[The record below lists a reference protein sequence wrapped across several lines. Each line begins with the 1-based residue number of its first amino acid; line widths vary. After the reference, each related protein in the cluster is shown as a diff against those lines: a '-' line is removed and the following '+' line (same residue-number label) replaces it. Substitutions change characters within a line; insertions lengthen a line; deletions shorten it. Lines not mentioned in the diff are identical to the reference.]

1 MNIDPL
7 RPYLSAIKAGAVVI
21 GVLLV
26 FAFGY
31 NRGADKWQGKFDG
44 EVAAHKATKAAHK
57 GVIDNLAQLTK
68 AAESKAKTA
77 SAAVK
82 RDQAQA
88 DRRYK
93 DATNEAKRNAA
104 DLRAALRS
112 GKQRLS
118 DTWACSAATSNGDAA
133 DLAGRQDER
142 ADLREAGAVNLIAA
156 ADHADRWIE
165 WLQSEI
171 ISTRKALMA
180 AGVAADE

>member
-31 NRGADKWQGKFDG
+31 NRGADKWEGKYDN
-44 EVAAHKATKAAHK
+44 EALAHKATKASHK
-57 GVIDNLAQLTK
+57 AVIDNLAALTK
-68 AAESKAKTA
+68 AAEGKAKTA

-88 DRRYK
+88 DKRYR

-104 DLRAALRS
+104 DLRDALRS

-118 DTWACSAATSNGDAA
+118 DTWACPASASNGDAA
-133 DLAGRQDER
+133 DLAGQ
-142 ADLREAGAVNLIAA
+142 AGTAGQHDSAARIAA
-156 ADHADRWIE
+156 AADADAAAMNWLWDRWMADR
-165 WLQSEI
+165 
-171 ISTRKALMA
+171 KAVID
-180 AGVAADE
+180 AGCAVEARP